1 MNRHERRAAAS
12 ADKGFGGYR
21 AQARR
26 ASPDI
31 SDRELGEAWMRGQ
44 AWSASGAEGMAVHER
59 GEPSR
64 ARRDDDVLVSMS
76 HGSGMHFKAWIAPDL
91 LRVSVAQWGRVLDEA
106 LKPGLDRRGMS
117 RCFILDRLV
126 KQHYDGDTAG
136 MMVAAIAWLIAGSP
150 AGEIFMA
157 TDCPHT
163 RFHYE
168 ITDIADDSGRRGQN
182 FRLVLGHADE
192 PLPDLVHVMPPHPS
206 TKPLKCVR
214 CCR

>member
-1 MNRHERRAAAS
+1 MNRHERRAATS

-26 ASPDI
+26 ASPDV

-44 AWSASGAEGMAVHER
+44 AWSASGAEGMAVHEK

-76 HGSGMHFKAWIAPDL
+76 YGSGLHFKAWIAPDL
-91 LRVSVAQWGRVLDEA
+91 LRVSVAQLGRVLDEA

-126 KQHYDGDTAG
+126 KQHYDGDTRSPTSPTTAAG
-136 MMVAAIAWLIAGSP
+136 ADKISAWSW
-150 AGEIFMA
+150 A
-157 TDCPHT
+157 TH
-163 RFHYE
+163 
-168 ITDIADDSGRRGQN
+168 
-182 FRLVLGHADE
+182 E
-192 PLPDLVHVMPPHPS
+192 PLPDLVHVMPPHPINE
-206 TKPLKCVR
+206 TAEVR
-214 CCR
+214 SLLPIEED